1 MTHLSQ
7 FTAANLKGI
16 VYTFGGLIGNELDCG
31 GGHHEGQAQFLT
43 ASRHTMSYLYKPNQI
58 AFGIIK

>member
-1 MTHLSQ
+1 VTHLSQ

-43 ASRHTMSYLYKPNQI
+43 ASRHTM
-58 AFGIIK
+58 